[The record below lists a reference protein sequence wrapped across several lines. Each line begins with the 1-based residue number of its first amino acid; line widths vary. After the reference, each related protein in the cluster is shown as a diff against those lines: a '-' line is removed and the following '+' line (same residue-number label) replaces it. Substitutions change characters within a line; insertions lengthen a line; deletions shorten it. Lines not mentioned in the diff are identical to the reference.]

1 MSLNSSVSILV
12 ARAII
17 SSAQAELPDA
27 KACKIF
33 SFALIT
39 FTSESVLVEIVWISL
54 RHLSSLRQGVLQYI
68 SKSQTFLRTFL
79 FLIFASPSSTPL
91 LQLILEFG
99 DITCIILHI
108 SLSSIDIKIKI
119 RLTRCDIRYKCSD
132 LRKYPTYKIRLTH
145 RKSIGFVACGPGPR
159 KFIRLVKNPTYATPT
174 YASLTVFLQ
183 QISFSA

>member
-119 RLTRCDIRYKCSD
+119 RLTRYKCSD

-145 RKSIGFVACGPGPR
+145 RKSIGFVACGPGR
-159 KFIRLVKNPTYATPT
+159 ANL
-174 YASLTVFLQ
+174 SDL
-183 QISFSA
+183 